1 MARYSRSNLLALA
14 VLVCLLE
21 RPMHPY
27 EMATVMR
34 QRGKEESIKL
44 NYGSLYT
51 VVKALT
57 KAGLIEA
64 QETERE
70 GRRPERTIYRLL
82 KPGHVELI
90 GWLSEMVGSPAKEYP
105 QFEAALSVL
114 PALPPE
120 DAQALLEERCTR
132 LELMLI
138 HQRGMHQ
145 ILEKQQIPELFGLE
159 TDFSITL
166 LEAELE
172 WVQRLRTRIESGEL
186 GGIDGWR
193 QFLAEQGERLST

>member
-90 GWLSEMVGSPAKEYP
+90 SWLSEMVGSPAKEYP

>member
-90 GWLSEMVGSPAKEYP
+90 GWLSEMVGTPAKEYP

-120 DAQALLEERCTR
+120 DAQTLLEERCTR

-145 ILEKQQIPELFGLE
+145 MLEKQKIPELFGLE
-159 TDFSITL
+159 SDFSITL

>member
-1 MARYSRSNLLALA
+1 
-14 VLVCLLE
+14 
-21 RPMHPY
+21 
-27 EMATVMR
+27 
-34 QRGKEESIKL
+34 
-44 NYGSLYT
+44 
-51 VVKALT
+51 
-57 KAGLIEA
+57 
-64 QETERE
+64 
-70 GRRPERTIYRLL
+70 
-82 KPGHVELI
+82 
-90 GWLSEMVGSPAKEYP
+90 MVGTPAKEYP
-105 QFEAALSVL
+105 QFEAALSLL